1 MTIADKLS
9 WLAAAEN
16 FLNLGNLA
24 GARNA
29 LREILDTAQFSHDPD
44 TLAFGAELALY
55 GGDPAKAEDYL
66 AQLTETIQKAGGGR
80 THCRGEFV
88 RALLE
93 LSRFDMKPAVLRLE
107 AALRQPS
114 IKRPQTDY
122 DKCTRVRLDK
132 YLADACY
139 LLGDAAG
146 AAERLFDASRLAE
159 KREMKAELYS
169 KALFLTA
176 YDPPGAAQELAL
188 SGGYG
193 EFFVDTPP
201 VTVSGRPVCQPEL
214 ARLEKQRA
222 EGLKTIRIGYISRD
236 FRHHAMGYFLAPLLR
251 WFDRKNTVVF
261 AYMTGE
267 GDQVTRKLRRLGAAF
282 TDVAELTPEQTA
294 RRIAADKLDVL
305 VDLSGHSQANAL
317 PVLAYRPA
325 PVILSG
331 LGFLHTSGL
340 AAVDYH
346 LTDRIMTPAPAAD
359 SRAEES
365 RMQKAFS
372 EKLLYV
378 DEGISPQE
386 RANDFYPLFCYA
398 PLEDMPLPKTPA
410 ERRGKPLTFGC
421 LNNYAKLTDKML
433 LLWRSIMEKLPDSR
447 LILQNKLASLPD
459 AAGRQFIL
467 RRFGALGFDPARIQ
481 CRPYSPDYLKTYG
494 DIDVAL
500 DTEPYNGGATTC
512 EALYMGV
519 PVVTL
524 AGNSPAARVGA
535 SILFAAGCPE
545 LIAASGK
552 EYVSIA
558 LRLAEDQPRL
568 DDYRK
573 NLRSRM
579 EQSPL
584 MDGKR
589 YAGAM
594 EALCRK
600 VYKEKFLEK
609 FLPD

>member
-1 MTIADKLS
+1 MTIAEKLE

-16 FLNLGNLA
+16 FLNLGNVT
-24 GARNA
+24 GATNA
-29 LREILDTAQFSHDPD
+29 LGEILTAAPFARDPD
-44 TLAFGAELALY
+44 TLAFAAELAFY
-55 GGDPAKAEDYL
+55 RGDAAASEDYL
-66 AQLTETIQKAGGGR
+66 GQLTEAVSRTGGGGF
-80 THCRGEFV
+80 HCRGEFV

-114 IKRPQTDY
+114 VRQPQTGY
-122 DKCTRVRLDK
+122 DKCTRVRVDK

-159 KREMKAELYS
+159 KDGMKAELYS

-176 YDPPGAAQELAL
+176 YNPPAAARELTL
-188 SGGYG
+188 SREYDN
-193 EFFVDTPP
+193 FFANTPP
-201 VTVSGRPVCQPEL
+201 VTVSGRPVCQPEP
-214 ARLEKQRA
+214 ARLAKQRT
-222 EGLKTIRIGYISRD
+222 EGLGTIRIGYISRD

-251 WFDRKNTVVF
+251 FFDRKNTVVF

-282 TDVAELTPEQTA
+282 TDVAEMNPEQTA
-294 RRIAADKLDVL
+294 RRIAEDKLDAL
-305 VDLSGHSQANAL
+305 VDLSGHSQENAL

-346 LTDRIMTPAPAAD
+346 LTDRIMTPAPLAD
-359 SRAEES
+359 SRARES
-365 RMQKAFS
+365 RMQTAFS

-378 DEGISPQE
+378 DEGIPPRE
-386 RANDFYPLFCYA
+386 RQHDFYPLFCYA
-398 PLEDMPLPKTPA
+398 PVEKMPLPAAPA
-410 ERRGKPLTFGC
+410 DRLGKPVTFGC
-421 LNNYAKLTDKML
+421 LNNYAKITDRTL
-433 LLWRSIMEKLPDSR
+433 LLWRTIMEKAPDSR

-459 AAGRQFIL
+459 FTGRQFIL
-467 RRFGALGFDPARIQ
+467 RRLGALGFDTARIE

-494 DIDVAL
+494 DIDIAL

-524 AGNSPAARVGA
+524 AGHSPAARVGA
-535 SILFAAGCPE
+535 SLLFAAGCPE
-545 LIAASGK
+545 LISASGK
-552 EYVSIA
+552 EYISLAV
-558 LRLAEDQPRL
+558 RLAGDRPRL
-568 DDYRK
+568 DDYRR

-589 YAGAM
+589 YAAAM
-594 EALCRK
+594 EALCRRA
-600 VYKEKFLEK
+600 YKEKFLRG
-609 FLPD
+609 

>member
-1 MTIADKLS
+1 MTIAEKLE
-9 WLAAAEN
+9 WLAAAES
-16 FLNLGNLA
+16 FLNLGNVT
-24 GARNA
+24 GAMNA
-29 LREILDTAQFSHDPD
+29 LREILTAAQFSRDPD
-44 TLAFGAELALY
+44 TLAFAAELSFY
-55 GGDPAKAEDYL
+55 WGDTAAAEDYL
-66 AQLTETIQKAGGGR
+66 GQLTEAVSRTGGGGF
-80 THCRGEFV
+80 HCRGEFV

-114 IKRPQTDY
+114 VRQPQTGY

-159 KREMKAELYS
+159 KDGMKAELYS

-176 YDPPGAAQELAL
+176 YNPPAAARELTL
-188 SGGYG
+188 SREYG
-193 EFFVDTPP
+193 NFFANTPP
-201 VTVSGRPVCQPEL
+201 VTISGRPVCQPEPVRL
-214 ARLEKQRA
+214 AKQRT
-222 EGLKTIRIGYISRD
+222 EGLGTIRIGYISRD

-251 WFDRKNTVVF
+251 CFDRKNTVVF

-282 TDVAELTPEQTA
+282 TDVAEMNPEQTA
-294 RRIAADKLDVL
+294 RRIAEDKLDAL
-305 VDLSGHSQANAL
+305 VDLSGHSQENAL

-346 LTDRIMTPAPAAD
+346 LTDRIMTPAPSAD
-359 SRAEES
+359 SRARES
-365 RMQKAFS
+365 RMQTAFS

-378 DEGISPQE
+378 DEGIPPRE
-386 RANDFYPLFCYA
+386 RQNDFYPLFCYA
-398 PLEDMPLPKTPA
+398 PVEKMPLPAAPA
-410 ERRGKPLTFGC
+410 ARLGKPVTFGC
-421 LNNYAKLTDKML
+421 LNNYAKITDRTL
-433 LLWRSIMEKLPDSR
+433 LLWRTIMEKAPDSR
-447 LILQNKLASLPD
+447 LVLQDKLASLPNFT
-459 AAGRQFIL
+459 GRQFIL
-467 RRFGALGFDPARIQ
+467 RRLGALGFDTARIE

-494 DIDVAL
+494 DIDIAL

-524 AGNSPAARVGA
+524 AGHSPAARVGA
-535 SILFAAGCPE
+535 SLLFAAGCPE
-545 LIAASGK
+545 LISTSGK
-552 EYVSIA
+552 EYISLAV
-558 LRLAEDQPRL
+558 RLAGDRPRL
-568 DDYRK
+568 DDYRR

-579 EQSPL
+579 ERSPL

-589 YAGAM
+589 YAAAM
-594 EALCRK
+594 EALCRRA
-600 VYKEKFLEK
+600 YKEKFL
-609 FLPD
+609 PG